1 MSAHPRAALAALA
14 GATAVAFVD
23 QTAVS
28 VALPS
33 IQHHLGASSAAL
45 HWVMTAYL
53 LATGVTVAMCGRISD
68 LVGARS
74 VFLLGLVGFGVAS
87 AGAGFAPSIGW
98 LIVFRIVQGLAAALV
113 LPSSQA
119 LAVQTFGDAG
129 LGRALGAILAIGSFA
144 LTMGPLIGGALVDWL
159 GWRAVFFVNLPL
171 IAVIVVA
178 VRVAFGGESPRDP
191 GTRLDLPGCLLLT
204 GAATAL
210 TGAASAAGVDAS
222 WLGVL
227 ALVLIGG
234 LMWRERRAEDPI
246 LRGRALRSRVFA
258 AGLVAVF
265 LLQFG
270 PIALVVYGSIY
281 LQDALGFQAL
291 GAGAAVLP
299 ATLSFLGASFYA
311 GRLSDRIG
319 ARLPTAVGGGVMA
332 VGLAGMAMLVPQR
345 SYGVLIPGLLLFG
358 IGLGLSAAPINAT
371 LLAVFPAEEAG
382 SNAGLIATTRSLG
395 SAFAVALLGTAAVVG
410 ERASARSPGVR
421 DALVHHAVGS
431 AGPAAPAVRDAIAT
445 GTAAAIWVAAAVSLA
460 AAVVAVRYVP
470 SHRDTRARAAA

>member
-1 MSAHPRAALAALA
+1 MTARPRAALAALA

-28 VALPS
+28 VALPG

-53 LATGVTVAMCGRISD
+53 LATGVTVAMGGRISD
-68 LVGARS
+68 LVGAR
-74 VFLLGLVGFGVAS
+74 VAFLVGLVSFGVAS
-87 AGAGFAPSIGW
+87 AGAGLAPSIGW
-98 LIVFRIVQGLAAALV
+98 LIAARVVQGLAAALV

-119 LAVQTFGDAG
+119 LAVQVFGDAG
-129 LGRALGAILAIGSFA
+129 LGRALGVILAIGSFA
-144 LTMGPLIGGALVDWL
+144 LTMGPLLGGALVDWL
-159 GWRAVFFVNLPL
+159 GWRAVFFINLPL
-171 IAVIVVA
+171 IAVLVVA
-178 VRVAFGGESPRDP
+178 SFAAFGRESPRDP
-191 GTRLDLPGCLLLT
+191 HVRLDLPGCVLLT

-227 ALVLIGG
+227 AVVLGLALV
-234 LMWRERRAEDPI
+234 WRERRASDPI
-246 LRGRALRSRVFA
+246 LRGRAFRSPVFA
-258 AGLVAVF
+258 AGLVVVF

-299 ATLSFLGASFYA
+299 ATLTFLSASFFA
-311 GRLSDRIG
+311 GRLSDQIG
-319 ARLPTAVGGGVMA
+319 ARLPTALGGAAMA
-332 VGLAGMAMLVPQR
+332 VGLAELALLVTQR
-345 SYGVLIPGLLLFG
+345 VYGVLIPGLLLFG
-358 IGLGLSAAPINAT
+358 VGLGLSAAPINAT

-410 ERASARSPGVR
+410 ERASVSGSGAQQ
-421 DALVHHAVGS
+421 ALAHHAINPTSLAEPVLH
-431 AGPAAPAVRDAIAT
+431 DAIAT
-445 GTAAAIWVAAAVSLA
+445 GTAAATWVAAAVSAA
-460 AAVVAVRYVP
+460 AAVIALRYVP
-470 SHRDTRARAAA
+470 SHHYARDRAAA